1 MASEEQS
8 NQAVDVSQKI
18 KDRIATKVKYLQAL
32 NQAIDQ
38 HQDREVYRL
47 LDNQRYAKEIEHRE
61 EQPNDEGVMSLVDD
75 LADQLSDYLSVNLI
89 KYLGKAY
96 PFFYYEKYQTGHYRI
111 YFGNWWDR
119 RRFGKLDVLNVRF
132 SFDQTEYNKLEQSF
146 KLARDN
152 KRYNSDRIDKISS
165 ENDHLQDLIDHQRE
179 REAKKENVQTQL
191 KDINSHSGL
200 FESSRNRETREEL
213 VEQLQKLEDQEEE
226 ARTAAQTIKENEQ
239 VVLSLS
245 KENTILSYE
254 QKSVVDTF
262 GSFAD
267 FELANR
273 NLYANYLASLDNR
286 SADGKQVS
294 EDDK

>member
-1 MASEEQS
+1 MASEEKS
-8 NQAVDVSQKI
+8 SRAVDVSQKI
-18 KDRIATKVKYLQAL
+18 KHRIATKVKYLQAL
-32 NQAIDQ
+32 NQAIDE

-61 EQPNDEGVMSLVDD
+61 QQPNDEGVMSLVDD

-89 KYLGKAY
+89 NYLGKAY
-96 PFFYYEKYQTGHYRI
+96 PFFYYEEYQTGHYRI

-119 RRFGKLDVLNVRF
+119 RRFGELDVLNVRF
-132 SFDQTEYNKLEQSF
+132 SFDQTEYDMLKESF
-146 KLARDN
+146 KLAREN

-179 REAKKENVQTQL
+179 REEKKADIQAQL

-213 VEQLQKLEDQEEE
+213 VGQLQKLEDQEEE

-239 VVLSLS
+239 VVLALS

-254 QKSVVDTF
+254 QKSIIDTF
-262 GSFAD
+262 GSFED

-273 NLYANYLASLDNR
+273 NLYANYLESLGGQD
-286 SADGKQVS
+286 ADGKQVS

>member
-8 NQAVDVSQKI
+8 SRAVDVSQKI
-18 KDRIATKVKYLQAL
+18 KHRIATKVKYLQAL
-32 NQAIDQ
+32 NQAIDE

-61 EQPNDEGVMSLVDD
+61 LQPNDEGVMSLVDD

-89 KYLGKAY
+89 NYLGKAY
-96 PFFYYEKYQTGHYRI
+96 PFFYYEEYQTGHYRI

-119 RRFGKLDVLNVRF
+119 RRFGELDVLNVRF
-132 SFDQTEYNKLEQSF
+132 SFDQTEYDMLKESF
-146 KLARDN
+146 KLAREN

-179 REAKKENVQTQL
+179 REEKKADIQAQL

-213 VEQLQKLEDQEEE
+213 VGQLQKLEDQEEE
-226 ARTAAQTIKENEQ
+226 ARTAVQTIKENEQ
-239 VVLSLS
+239 VVLALS

-254 QKSVVDTF
+254 QKSIIDTF
-262 GSFAD
+262 GSFED

-273 NLYANYLASLDNR
+273 NLYANYLESLGGQD
-286 SADGKQVS
+286 ADGKQVS

>member
-8 NQAVDVSQKI
+8 SRAVDVSQKI
-18 KDRIATKVKYLQAL
+18 KHRIATKVKYLQAL
-32 NQAIDQ
+32 NQAIDE

-61 EQPNDEGVMSLVDD
+61 QQPNDEGVMSLVDD

-89 KYLGKAY
+89 NYLGKAY
-96 PFFYYEKYQTGHYRI
+96 PFFYYEEYQTGHYRI

-119 RRFGKLDVLNVRF
+119 RRFGELDVLNVRF
-132 SFDQTEYNKLEQSF
+132 SFDQTEYDMLKESF
-146 KLARDN
+146 KLAREN

-179 REAKKENVQTQL
+179 REEKKADIQAQL

-213 VEQLQKLEDQEEE
+213 VGQLQKLEDQEEE

-239 VVLSLS
+239 VVLALS

-254 QKSVVDTF
+254 QKSIIDTF
-262 GSFAD
+262 GSFED

-273 NLYANYLASLDNR
+273 NLYANYLESLGGQD
-286 SADGKQVS
+286 ADGKQVS